1 MHKMKV
7 KHIYYTKLKNGTK
20 TIELRLYDEKRQK
33 IKPGDEI
40 EFCNA
45 ENAEVIALY
54 RARNFIELSEKI
66 DIKKAGFL
74 GTPEELQ
81 QTMTEFYPITE
92 QQKFGVLG
100 IEVKRK
106 RQKKKTTEVVF

>member
-20 TIELRLYDEKRQK
+20 TIELRLYDEKRQR
-33 IKPGDEI
+33 IKLGDDI

-45 ENAEVIALY
+45 ENAEDKILTEVIALY
-54 RARNFIELSEKI
+54 KAKNFKELCDMI

-74 GTPEELQ
+74 GTPKELQ

-106 RQKKKTTEVVF
+106 